1 MVDSTFN
8 MLAEVLWVQNKS
20 SSTQLYSWCE
30 VFVLI
35 CCIWIL
41 LHVALCITSTVQFGL
56 VCLKD
61 TVPAILCFVAVSL
74 SISSLT

>member
-61 TVPAILCFVAVSL
+61 TVPEVLCFVAVSL